1 MIRLVLC
8 RHSIRQS
15 TTDVDCSITEEGV
28 NLIDERMKDIKQF
41 ITNPSII
48 YTSPYKRT
56 LETSFCIESHFDSK
70 PQIIIEN
77 DIRETIFHKKLIETL
92 DTPLKKLIKNNS
104 NVDDNTFEKWNDVSE
119 RSTNLIKNKSVL
131 SIIHIFFFFLF
142 K

>member
-15 TTDVDCSITEEGV
+15 TTEVDCSITEEGV
-28 NLIDERMKDIKQF
+28 SLIDERMDDIKQF

-77 DIRETIFHKKLIETL
+77 GIRETIFHKKLIENL
-92 DTPLKKLIKNNS
+92 DSPLKKLIKNNS
-104 NVDDNTFEKWNDVSE
+104 IYYM
-119 RSTNLIKNKSVL
+119 NLKLISYYYYYYY
-131 SIIHIFFFFLF
+131 
-142 K
+142 